1 MGDELVE
8 EKILMQPIEY
18 DGLFGFV
25 KQCNYATLLTYQL
38 PNKADSLVDDLQ
50 GLMEI
55 LVSYFNNEDD
65 RWRVKKESNVEVH
78 GAQKEETGE
87 KYITL
92 GKDRILYDVAK
103 VFAIVKLNSFF
114 VIPGPRSLS
123 EGHFNPS
130 EVLQISNLIAVK
142 PLVMMLA
149 NEVVDEEKDVWKL
162 TASFKG
168 I

>member
-1 MGDELVE
+1 MADELVE

-38 PNKADSLVDDLQ
+38 PNKADAFVDDLQ
-50 GLMEI
+50 GLMEV
-55 LVSYFNNEDD
+55 LTGYFNNDD
-65 RWRVKKESNVEVH
+65 ERWRVKKEINVDIH
-78 GAQKEETGE
+78 GAQKEASAE

-92 GKDRILYDVAK
+92 GKDKVLYDAAK
-103 VFAIVKLNSFF
+103 IFAVVRLNSFF

-123 EGHFNPS
+123 EGRFNPS

-149 NEVVDEEKDVWKL
+149 NEPVDEEKDIWKL

>member
-1 MGDELVE
+1 MAREKGEQRRGAWCAKGGD
-8 EKILMQPIEY
+8 
-18 DGLFGFV
+18 
-25 KQCNYATLLTYQL
+25 
-38 PNKADSLVDDLQ
+38 
-50 GLMEI
+50 
-55 LVSYFNNEDD
+55 
-65 RWRVKKESNVEVH
+65 WREVH
-78 GAQKEETGE
+78 YAR
-87 KYITL
+87 
-92 GKDRILYDVAK
+92 KDRILYDVAK